1 MKDHTENHANVGAPN
16 NCALASLILSICFVI
31 IGPLGSIPGII
42 CGRIALK
49 KYRDLGIS
57 EGPGMA
63 KAGVI
68 IGWIGLVAFLISL
81 LIGWIAMRRIDQ
93 IYETIRAVPA
103 S

>member
-1 MKDHTENHANVGAPN
+1 MSGQTVLKNKVGATN
-16 NCALASLILSICFVI
+16 HCALASLIFSICFVI

-42 CGRIALK
+42 FGRIALK
-49 KYRDLGIS
+49 EYQNSGIT
-57 EGPGMA
+57 EGRGVA

-68 IGWIGLVAFLISL
+68 IGWIGLAAFLISL

-93 IYETIRAVPA
+93 IHETIRALPH